1 MKFKGHKLNNLSSM
15 KPGNMY
21 VFVEERLQGTEQKAW
36 AFTYIEKEQVDERL
50 CYRGQLIAN
59 NEIPIILSPEDEHY
73 MKEGTSFLYT
83 LEEL

>member
-1 MKFKGHKLNNLSSM
+1 MKFKGYKLNNLSLM

-36 AFTYIEKEQVDERL
+36 AFTYIEKEQVDKRL
-50 CYRGQLIAN
+50 CYRGQLITN
-59 NEIPIILSPEDEHY
+59 NEIPIILSPEDEHH